1 MHSVL
6 VKTISADKELCIAM
20 QYAHNGYF
28 FQNCFEICY
37 LNFTAFQLAVYCI
50 KLSWS
55 KQNVLI
61 YKRNLLQW
69 IYSQNKTKTFQWYHI
84 LIVPKGDIN
93 KHYVQI
99 NNKYSFHLQNSVN
112 EHDFLSVIEI
122 LQIIN
127 MTKIY
132 EAVNSFIIVHAL

>member
-1 MHSVL
+1 MHEANRMFWYTSG
-6 VKTISADKELCIAM
+6 I
-20 QYAHNGYF
+20 YF
-28 FQNCFEICY
+28 SGS
-37 LNFTAFQLAVYCI
+37 TPKI
-50 KLSWS
+50 KH
-55 KQNVLI
+55 
-61 YKRNLLQW
+61 
-69 IYSQNKTKTFQWYHI
+69 KTFQWYHI